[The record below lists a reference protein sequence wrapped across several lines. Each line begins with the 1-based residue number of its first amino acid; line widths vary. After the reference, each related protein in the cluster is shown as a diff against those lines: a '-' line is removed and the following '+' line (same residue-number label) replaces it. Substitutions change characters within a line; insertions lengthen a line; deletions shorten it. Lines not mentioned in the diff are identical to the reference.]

1 MQKLSLLKQPD
12 TNHSENSSIEI
23 SNPSNKISKQGS
35 NPGKGSGETDEY
47 QLNDQNSEQKNSWSE
62 KDLKDL
68 FKFYE
73 KYGPK
78 WTLIAK

>member
-1 MQKLSLLKQPD
+1 M
-12 TNHSENSSIEI
+12 SE
-23 SNPSNKISKQGS
+23 KGS
-35 NPGKGSGETDEY
+35 NTRRGCEERYEY
-47 QLNDQNSEQKNSWSE
+47 QLNDQNMEQKNSWSE
-62 KDLKDL
+62 NDLKDL